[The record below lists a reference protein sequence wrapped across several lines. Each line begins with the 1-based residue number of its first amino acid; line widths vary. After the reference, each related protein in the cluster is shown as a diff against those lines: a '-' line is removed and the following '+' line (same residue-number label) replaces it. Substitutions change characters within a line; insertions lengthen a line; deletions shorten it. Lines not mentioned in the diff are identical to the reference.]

1 MDEAWI
7 KELNQMQK
15 VGFTNSLMKMLAF
28 CLNSPKTNTRQLYR
42 AERQE
47 KSMTKTNS
55 KSVSS

>member
-28 CLNSPKTNTRQLYR
+28 CLNSQKKKQYKTTVQSRKTGKKHDKNQF
-42 AERQE
+42 QE
-47 KSMTKTNS
+47 CQ
-55 KSVSS
+55 